1 MDFLFRTVTE
11 YVNKVASHMCGRDGH
26 IGTDNIFN
34 SLKTVGKLKYPHILC
49 KVRKYRG
56 TNL

>member
-11 YVNKVASHMCGRDGH
+11 YVNKVASHTCGRDGH

-34 SLKTVGKLKYPHILC
+34 SLKTVGKLKYSSYLVQGQ
-49 KVRKYRG
+49 KV
-56 TNL
+56 